1 MQRMNATSILTT
13 SSISAQCSGGIRH
26 IITKIGSDMMTVF
39 GLSNRYLAYQPK
51 DILID
56 RKVFIISR
64 QSILELDISGKHY
77 LWL

>member
-1 MQRMNATSILTT
+1 
-13 SSISAQCSGGIRH
+13 
-26 IITKIGSDMMTVF
+26 MMTVF